1 MLSQV
6 IASSYLNAIF
16 MFVVLYQ
23 CYEATANIYWN
34 LKNWT
39 LILRIFKTEII
50 LLILVIQALKLVTQF
65 HSDFL
70 LSLFFDPEDG
80 GDVSV

>member
-6 IASSYLNAIF
+6 IVSSYLNAIF

-23 CYEATANIYWN
+23 IYESTVNIYWN

-50 LLILVIQALKLVTQF
+50 LLILVIQELKLAT
-65 HSDFL
+65 
-70 LSLFFDPEDG
+70 
-80 GDVSV
+80 VSS